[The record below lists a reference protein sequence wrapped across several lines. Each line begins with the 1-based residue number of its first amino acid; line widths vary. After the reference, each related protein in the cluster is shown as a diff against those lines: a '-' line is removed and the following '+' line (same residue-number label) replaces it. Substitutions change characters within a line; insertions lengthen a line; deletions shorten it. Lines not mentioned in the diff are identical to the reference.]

1 MAIKLRPV
9 FSGVFRLSWGIVLN
23 PRDNLIS
30 RSSFPFDSSFL
41 SAPTPSRG
49 DGFPEIWGSC
59 KKGNLIM
66 IYFIFRDRRGAE
78 AKILKERK
86 VLFVCFFDFF
96 YSWSNTF
103 KVMAIFVWHSL
114 SIQRSL
120 VNTAEIFYN
129 FIFI

>member
-1 MAIKLRPV
+1 MAIKLLPV

-23 PRDNLIS
+23 PRDNLLF
-30 RSSFPFDSSFL
+30 RSSFPFDSFFL
-41 SAPTPSRG
+41 SAPTPPRG

-86 VLFVCFFDFF
+86 VLFVCFLIFLKLKQYFL
-96 YSWSNTF
+96 SNGY
-103 KVMAIFVWHSL
+103 IWHSL